1 MTLFG
6 VSWILLMLTIYAV
19 FSMEPKTK
27 YIVIGMEFSGKGRSS
42 DNQYPRNEVDQIID
56 TFKFAPDI

>member
-1 MTLFG
+1 
-6 VSWILLMLTIYAV
+6 MLTIYAV

-42 DNQYPRNEVDQIID
+42 DNKYPRNEVDQIID